1 MAVSAMASASPTS
14 VPRGRCR
21 VRVLV
26 LDDEEIVHWGFRLLL
41 ANQPWAE
48 RCIPA
53 RDPGSALQ
61 LAWRFEPHVALIDTS
76 TLDGSPAEFCREL
89 TRTCP
94 QAKILLLTHAEAVAP
109 STIRAVG
116 ASGFVSHS
124 WAARDLL
131 QAIRRASAGLTVAPC
146 RPPARSNLS
155 ARQEEILQLIADG
168 ATNEEIAVRLY
179 LSRDTV
185 KQHTSALYR
194 KLGARNR
201 THAVQTAR
209 RLGLI
214 AV

>member
-1 MAVSAMASASPTS
+1 MSVSAVAPACPNSGRS
-14 VPRGRCR
+14 GRCR

-53 RDPGSALQ
+53 RDAASALQ
-61 LAWRFEPHVALIDTS
+61 LAWRFEPHVALIDTG

-89 TRTCP
+89 AHACA

-131 QAIRRASAGLTVAPC
+131 QAIRRTSAGLAVAPC
-146 RPPARSNLS
+146 RPPAQSNLS
-155 ARQEEILQLIADG
+155 PRQQEILQLIAGG
-168 ATNEEIAVRLY
+168 ATNSEIAVRLY

-209 RLGLI
+209 RQGLI